1 MSLIFKSHGKLLIT
15 GEYFILKGAKALCI
29 PTNYYQSLKVNEI
42 DENIL
47 KWKSFDNNK
56 NLWLQAEFLLS
67 DLTLL
72 TKPTNEVLFLQKLL
86 LNIKKFNSKLLNLN
100 IGYDIE
106 SSMNFN
112 KEWGLGSSSTLIS
125 NLSKWAKIDPFDLLW
140 SVSNGSGY
148 DIASSI
154 VNKPILYQLNNKKPE
169 YSKIKFYPSFHEN
182 LFFIYRNNKQ
192 KTNIEIDYFNKH
204 VLFDD
209 NVLDKISSLTK
220 KIIDCKNLLDF
231 QKLIINHE
239 KILSTS
245 LNKKTIKEELFIDY
259 PGEIKSLGAWG
270 GDFILAA
277 GPSDSN
283 KYFEK
288 KGFKTVIRFM
298 DMLKKS

>member
-29 PTNYYQSLKVNEI
+29 PTIYYQSLKVNEI

-67 DLTLL
+67 DLSLL

-86 LNIKKFNSKLLNLN
+86 LNIKKFNSKLFNLN

-192 KTNIEIDYFNKH
+192 KTNIEIDYFNKY
-204 VLFDD
+204 VLFDND
-209 NVLDKISSLTK
+209 VLDKISLLTK

>member
-15 GEYFILKGAKALCI
+15 GEYFSLKGAKALCI

-86 LNIKKFNSKLLNLN
+86 LNIKKFNSKLFNLN

-288 KGFKTVIRFM
+288 KGFKSVIRFM

>member
-1 MSLIFKSHGKLLIT
+1 M
-15 GEYFILKGAKALCI
+15 
-29 PTNYYQSLKVNEI
+29 
-42 DENIL
+42 
-47 KWKSFDNNK
+47 
-56 NLWLQAEFLLS
+56 
-67 DLTLL
+67 
-72 TKPTNEVLFLQKLL
+72 
-86 LNIKKFNSKLLNLN
+86 
-100 IGYDIE
+100 
-106 SSMNFN
+106 
-112 KEWGLGSSSTLIS
+112 
-125 NLSKWAKIDPFDLLW
+125 
-140 SVSNGSGY
+140 
-148 DIASSI
+148 
-154 VNKPILYQLNNKKPE
+154 NNKKPE

>member
-1 MSLIFKSHGKLLIT
+1 MIRVTNISKNFD
-15 GEYFILKGAKALCI
+15 EVQAL
-29 PTNYYQSLKVNEI
+29 
-42 DENIL
+42 
-47 KWKSFDNNK
+47 DNN
-56 NLWLQAEFLLS
+56 
-67 DLTLL
+67 D
-72 TKPTNEVLFLQKLL
+72 
-86 LNIKKFNSKLLNLN
+86 
-100 IGYDIE
+100 
-106 SSMNFN
+106 
-112 KEWGLGSSSTLIS
+112 
-125 NLSKWAKIDPFDLLW
+125 
-140 SVSNGSGY
+140 
-148 DIASSI
+148 
-154 VNKPILYQLNNKKPE
+154 
-169 YSKIKFYPSFHEN
+169 
-182 LFFIYRNNKQ
+182 
-192 KTNIEIDYFNKH
+192 
-204 VLFDD
+204 
-209 NVLDKISSLTK
+209 LDKISSLTK

>member
-15 GEYFILKGAKALCI
+15 GEYFILKGAKALCV

-86 LNIKKFNSKLLNLN
+86 LNIKKFNSKLFNLN

-154 VNKPILYQLNNKKPE
+154 VNKPILYQLNNKKPILQLTADFLISFVIIRIKIFVLSPWILLITE
-169 YSKIKFYPSFHEN
+169 SSKSF
-182 LFFIYRNNKQ
+182 K
-192 KTNIEIDYFNKH
+192 IE
-204 VLFDD
+204 L
-209 NVLDKISSLTK
+209 ISSS
-220 KIIDCKNLLDF
+220 I
-231 QKLIINHE
+231 
-239 KILSTS
+239 
-245 LNKKTIKEELFIDY
+245 Y
-259 PGEIKSLGAWG
+259 KS
-270 GDFILAA
+270 
-277 GPSDSN
+277 
-283 KYFEK
+283 
-288 KGFKTVIRFM
+288 
-298 DMLKKS
+298 

>member
-15 GEYFILKGAKALCI
+15 GEYFILKGAKALCV

-86 LNIKKFNSKLLNLN
+86 LNIKKFNSKLFNLN
-100 IGYDIE
+100 IGYEIE

-169 YSKIKFYPSFHEN
+169 YSKIKFYPSFH
-182 LFFIYRNNKQ
+182 
-192 KTNIEIDYFNKH
+192 
-204 VLFDD
+204 
-209 NVLDKISSLTK
+209 
-220 KIIDCKNLLDF
+220 
-231 QKLIINHE
+231 
-239 KILSTS
+239 
-245 LNKKTIKEELFIDY
+245 
-259 PGEIKSLGAWG
+259 
-270 GDFILAA
+270 
-277 GPSDSN
+277 
-283 KYFEK
+283 
-288 KGFKTVIRFM
+288 
-298 DMLKKS
+298 

>member
-29 PTNYYQSLKVNEI
+29 PTIYYQSLKVNEI

-86 LNIKKFNSKLLNLN
+86 LNIKKFNSKLFNLN